1 MVLYIYH
8 VLQMVIKDFRKS
20 ILVVVKVDGV
30 VLQIKHEVQEP
41 SFIVVK
47 DEVVQDD
54 LIIHLN
60 FVQKT

>member
-1 MVLYIYH
+1 
-8 VLQMVIKDFRKS
+8 MVIKDFRKS